1 MTIHLVR
8 LFALFAGT
16 QVRSFFFPRV
26 DQRALH
32 DARCCCELASAHAA
46 KLAGFWGQEKKRS
59 KWTRCLGAPNT
70 CWPAPCAL
78 GTFPPC
84 SWFGVRERHTPH
96 APLATR
102 RWRWLRSGQL
112 AGQSGERRLRGCT
125 IEWRV
130 VWAAPWP
137 CGPPSCAAMCRA
149 GSRRSSQEE
158 EKHVLWWELAGFG
171 RFWSKLC
178 STQHDVS
185 QFDRMR
191 GRHHA

>member
-102 RWRWLRSGQL
+102 KVAMAPQRPTGWP
-112 AGQSGERRLRGCT
+112 ERREAAQGVHH
-125 IEWRV
+125 RV
-130 VWAAPWP
+130 ACCLGRAVAVWAAQLCRHVP
-137 CGPPSCAAMCRA
+137 CRQQAEQPGGGKACFVVGTR
-149 GSRRSSQEE
+149 
-158 EKHVLWWELAGFG
+158 W
-171 RFWSKLC
+171 FWAILVQ
-178 STQHDVS
+178 TL
-185 QFDRMR
+185 FDS
-191 GRHHA
+191 A